1 MGREKEYRQ
10 RLKYQV
16 RSVEKKTLASQLAAQ
31 LSGEVGMSRMESKIL
46 SRRLA
51 QWLVVQEGF
60 HGANQIV
67 VEARRGRES
76 FRRNHKGQLKP
87 VKITPYDEQDLQVE
101 YEFGL
106 KVMQAGRIVR
116 MVEEAYGQDALLS
129 LKQMVLLT
137 NITPTSLRNRLRAYR
152 TQGMYLPY
160 AGLSKKE
167 RARQSELRSTWT
179 LRRYLQGEAVVEVR
193 RQAAMSKAH
202 FEELLLSF
210 SRLVM
215 DSACDSCGS
224 EREMQEWTGLI
235 EEQKACELKRML
247 PSISEAIRKE
257 GEGDLEYELRSE
269 YGLTPVAIRAVMQ
282 IVRELGEKLG
292 QQRPANTVVY
302 WTVSAG
308 EPAGKPLDECEL
320 VPVSLSLIE
329 EKEDVPDCSE
339 DADFN
344 CVSKM
349 KVSKAMRYA
358 SEAKSE
364 GGYLTFADLGY
375 LLGIH
380 PEAIS
385 RLVRTEAG
393 KVIPLR
399 GSECDI
405 GRGMTHRKEIIGLFM
420 ELYTETQISDR
431 TGHSYEAIE
440 NYVKEFGTV
449 LLLAEEGLSVP
460 LIRKV
465 TGRSRRLIEAYL
477 ELMDEYKKPEYAFRL
492 NYLRRLVT
500 SGPEGLKKGGLQ
512 R

>member
-51 QWLVVQEGF
+51 LWLVVQEGF

-106 KVMQAGRIVR
+106 KVMQAGRIAR

-137 NITPTSLRNRLRAYR
+137 NITPTSLRNRLREYR

-179 LRRYLQGEAVVEVR
+179 LRRYLQGEALVEVR
-193 RQAAMSKAH
+193 RQAAMNKAH

-235 EEQKACELKRML
+235 EEQKACE
-247 PSISEAIRKE
+247 SIP
-257 GEGDLEYELRSE
+257 
-269 YGLTPVAIRAVMQ
+269 PVNR
-282 IVRELGEKLG
+282 
-292 QQRPANTVVY
+292 
-302 WTVSAG
+302 WH
-308 EPAGKPLDECEL
+308 
-320 VPVSLSLIE
+320 
-329 EKEDVPDCSE
+329 DVAP
-339 DADFN
+339 
-344 CVSKM
+344 
-349 KVSKAMRYA
+349 
-358 SEAKSE
+358 
-364 GGYLTFADLGY
+364 
-375 LLGIH
+375 
-380 PEAIS
+380 
-385 RLVRTEAG
+385 
-393 KVIPLR
+393 
-399 GSECDI
+399 
-405 GRGMTHRKEIIGLFM
+405 
-420 ELYTETQISDR
+420 
-431 TGHSYEAIE
+431 
-440 NYVKEFGTV
+440 
-449 LLLAEEGLSVP
+449 
-460 LIRKV
+460 
-465 TGRSRRLIEAYL
+465 
-477 ELMDEYKKPEYAFRL
+477 
-492 NYLRRLVT
+492 
-500 SGPEGLKKGGLQ
+500 
-512 R
+512 